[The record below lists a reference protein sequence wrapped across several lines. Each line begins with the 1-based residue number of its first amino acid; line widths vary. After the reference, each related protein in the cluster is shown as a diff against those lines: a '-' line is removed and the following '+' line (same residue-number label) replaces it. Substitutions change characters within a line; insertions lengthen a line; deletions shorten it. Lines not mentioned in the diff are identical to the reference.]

1 MCDRRHLNRAGSQE
15 APNAADIAL
24 SEVENFCEHSFGRK
38 KWQSA
43 IVVGLDAR
51 SVPFVAAPFV
61 AAPFVAAI
69 DECENG
75 AGVNSPTAEALGE
88 PIGGDTIKQL
98 G

>member
-24 SEVENFCEHSFGRK
+24 SEVENFCEHSFGPK

>member
-15 APNAADIAL
+15 EPNAADIANIAL

-61 AAPFVAAI
+61 AAI

-75 AGVNSPTAEALGE
+75 AGVNSPTAEVLGE
-88 PIGGDTIKQL
+88 PIGGDTIKQR